1 MGKIEATAAAA
12 TYYQRL
18 ASRARHQ
25 RLPSTPARATLVL
38 VVVEYHKSEATIFEK
53 RAVVLAHSK
62 MVKLTVRQLS
72 RQQQQ
77 PVRFRP
83 WLWLA
88 PPAPEAAAATAQ
100 SSLHSFIQ

>member
-38 VVVEYHKSEATIFEK
+38 VVVVEYHKSEATIFEK
-53 RAVVLAHSK
+53 RVVLAHT
-62 MVKLTVRQLS
+62 VK
-72 RQQQQ
+72 
-77 PVRFRP
+77 
-83 WLWLA
+83 
-88 PPAPEAAAATAQ
+88 
-100 SSLHSFIQ
+100 